1 MEFPY
6 VMIDISVLNLHRNNI
21 SSLVRAFS
29 AIGARVSIEDEIPD
43 SVAGKGLVLPGVGS
57 FAHTIASL
65 DLAGTRKRLMDR
77 VGQSR
82 FTIGIC
88 LGMQLFAATSEEGG
102 NSEGLGFIPGHVA
115 RLPEA
120 PDGKVPNIGWRHS
133 VATPQAGIPLDISG
147 RFFYHIHSYYMKV
160 ADPNDVWATS
170 RHSAIDY
177 PTVVGRGKLVGLQF
191 HPEVSGYDGEEFLA
205 DLVRTLA

>member
-1 MEFPY
+1 
-6 VMIDISVLNLHRNNI
+6 MIDISVLNLHRNNI

-29 AIGARVSIEDEIPD
+29 AIGARVSIEDEIPG

-57 FAHTIASL
+57 FAHTMASL
-65 DLAGTRKRLMDR
+65 DLAGARKRLIDLIGR
-77 VGQSR
+77 SR

-88 LGMQLFAATSEEGG
+88 LGMQLLSATSEEGG
-102 NSEGLGFIPGHVA
+102 DSEGLGFIPGHVQ
-115 RLPEA
+115 RLPET

-133 VATPQAGIPLDISG
+133 AATPAAGVPLDVNG
-147 RFFYHIHSYYMKV
+147 RFFYHIHSYYMNA
-160 ADPNDVWATS
+160 ADKNDVWATS
-170 RHSAIDY
+170 RHGDIDY

-205 DLVRTLA
+205 NLVRTLA